1 MHAWVFAWGAR
12 CLRSPPLPSPLL
24 SIIAVLMYPLP
35 SPPLCR
41 TSSSPPP
48 LPPQAEGGIVAV
60 LTELRL
66 GPSTDPR
73 AASFSSSESTSPPTS
88 SSEGVRHGLD
98 ALEARMGEHSDFLR
112 QCGTWSKLLSHTS
125 ITALLQVRGPAVC
138 MGGGV
143 QADVSQ
149 GNREGGR
156 EEVFCHASITVLLQV
171 SFGTKPGP

>member
-1 MHAWVFAWGAR
+1 MHG
-12 CLRSPPLPSPLL
+12 CLHG
-24 SIIAVLMYPLP
+24 VLDACGLLP
-35 SPPLCR
+35 SPPLR
-41 TSSSPPP
+41 HTSSSPPSP
-48 LPPQAEGGIVAV
+48 PPQAEGGIVAV

-73 AASFSSSESTSPPTS
+73 AASFSSSESTGPPTS

-125 ITALLQVRGPAVC
+125 ITALLQVRGTAVC

-156 EEVFCHASITVLLQV
+156 AGVLPCEHHGATAGQFRDQAGSIGQGVR
-171 SFGTKPGP
+171 GTGGGRCMP